1 MLNKVLLK
9 TKSSLCVL
17 ILGILNVF
25 ACSFI
30 TGCSNNPADKKDN
43 TADSLERVKRIND
56 SIAKEK
62 HKLDSIADA
71 KRVQDSIAREDSIKK
86 AKQIKENYKPVN
98 QAKKYGVRPTNFKKI
113 N

>member
-1 MLNKVLLK
+1 MANRILLK
-9 TKSSLCVL
+9 TKSSICVL
-17 ILGILNVF
+17 ILGILNFF
-25 ACSFI
+25 AFSFI
-30 TGCSNNPADKKDN
+30 TGCSNNTTNKNDN
-43 TADSLERVKRIND
+43 TADSLERVKKMHD

-86 AKQIKENYKPVN
+86 IKQIKENYKPVN
-98 QAKKYGVRPTNFKKI
+98 HAKKYGVRPTDFKKI